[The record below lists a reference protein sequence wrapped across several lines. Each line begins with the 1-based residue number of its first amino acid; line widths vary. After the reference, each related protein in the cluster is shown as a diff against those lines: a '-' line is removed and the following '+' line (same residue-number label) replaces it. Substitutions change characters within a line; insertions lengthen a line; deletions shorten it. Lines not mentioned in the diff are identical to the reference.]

1 MAFKKCRISEGLTLE
16 QQQLLKDVLAEV
28 EMNAGN
34 LASSLNKLDETLFKM
49 SDDANGMSGIMQ
61 EFTASLQEMIS
72 NITEI
77 ADAMSSMDDSF
88 RGMKEE
94 AKDGSDYAQNSNNEA
109 YDIMMKTE
117 QARKEIEDKANEV
130 EAALKEKIEQS
141 KQAERIMD
149 LTADIMEI
157 ADQTNLLSLN
167 ASIEAA
173 RAGEAGR
180 GFAVVADEIKKLA
193 ENSGTTASQ
202 IKEIS
207 NTVLNAVAGLA
218 EEANNVVSFMKDKT
232 LGSYDKLVE
241 LGRKY
246 QGDSKIMFD
255 KMQDFAYLSDNLS
268 EQVDGIIVSVEAIK
282 TAALQS
288 SNAVTDIS
296 EKMMRLTE
304 TVNSVR
310 DEQQG
315 NVDVAENV
323 TNSIARCVNMQ

>member
-1 MAFKKCRISEGLTLE
+1 MAFKKSRISEGLTLE
-16 QQQLLKDVLAEV
+16 QQRLLKDVLAEV

-61 EFTASLQEMIS
+61 EFTASLQEMTS

-117 QARKEIEDKANEV
+117 QARKVIEDKANEV

-323 TNSIARCVNMQ
+323 TNSIVRCVNMQ

>member
-1 MAFKKCRISEGLTLE
+1 MAFKKSRISEGLTLE

-61 EFTASLQEMIS
+61 EFTASLQEMTS

-88 RGMKEE
+88 RGMKKE

>member
-1 MAFKKCRISEGLTLE
+1 MAFKKNRISEGLTLE

-34 LASSLNKLDETLFKM
+34 LARSLNKLDETLFKM

-61 EFTASLQEMIS
+61 EFTASLQEMTS

-117 QARKEIEDKANEV
+117 QARKEIEDKANQV

-207 NTVLNAVAGLA
+207 NTVLNAVTGLA

-232 LGSYDKLVE
+232 LGSYDRLVE

-268 EQVDGIIVSVEAIK
+268 EQVDGITVSVEAIK

>member
-1 MAFKKCRISEGLTLE
+1 MAFKKSRISEGLTLE

-61 EFTASLQEMIS
+61 EFTASLQEMTS

-193 ENSGTTASQ
+193 ENSGTPASQ

-207 NTVLNAVAGLA
+207 NTFLNAVA
-218 EEANNVVSFMKDKT
+218 
-232 LGSYDKLVE
+232 
-241 LGRKY
+241 
-246 QGDSKIMFD
+246 
-255 KMQDFAYLSDNLS
+255 
-268 EQVDGIIVSVEAIK
+268 
-282 TAALQS
+282 
-288 SNAVTDIS
+288 
-296 EKMMRLTE
+296 
-304 TVNSVR
+304 
-310 DEQQG
+310 
-315 NVDVAENV
+315 
-323 TNSIARCVNMQ
+323 

>member
-1 MAFKKCRISEGLTLE
+1 MAFKKSRISEGLTLE

-61 EFTASLQEMIS
+61 EFTASLQEMTS

-207 NTVLNAVAGLA
+207 NTVLNAVTGLA

-232 LGSYDKLVE
+232 LGSYDRLVE

>member
-1 MAFKKCRISEGLTLE
+1 MAFKKSRISEGLTLE

-61 EFTASLQEMIS
+61 EFTASLQEMTS

-310 DEQQG
+310 NEQQG

>member
-1 MAFKKCRISEGLTLE
+1 MAFKKSRISEGLTLE

-61 EFTASLQEMIS
+61 EFTASLQEMTS

>member
-1 MAFKKCRISEGLTLE
+1 MAFKKSRISEGLTLE

-34 LASSLNKLDETLFKM
+34 LARSLNKLDETLFKM

-61 EFTASLQEMIS
+61 EFTASLQEMTS

-117 QARKEIEDKANEV
+117 QARKEIEDKANQV

-207 NTVLNAVAGLA
+207 NTVLNAVTGLA

-232 LGSYDKLVE
+232 LGSYDRLVE

-268 EQVDGIIVSVEAIK
+268 EQVDGITVSVEAIK

-315 NVDVAENV
+315 NADVAENV

>member
-1 MAFKKCRISEGLTLE
+1 MAFKKSRISEGLTLE

-61 EFTASLQEMIS
+61 EFTASLQEMTS

-323 TNSIARCVNMQ
+323 TNSIASCVNMQ

>member
-1 MAFKKCRISEGLTLE
+1 MAFKKSRISEGLTLE

-34 LASSLNKLDETLFKM
+34 LARSLNKLDETLFKM

-61 EFTASLQEMIS
+61 EFTASLQEMTS

-117 QARKEIEDKANEV
+117 QARKEIEDKANQV

-207 NTVLNAVAGLA
+207 NTVLNAVTGLA

-232 LGSYDKLVE
+232 LGSYDRLVE

-268 EQVDGIIVSVEAIK
+268 EQVDGITVSVEAIK

>member
-1 MAFKKCRISEGLTLE
+1 MAFKKSRISEGLTLE

-34 LASSLNKLDETLFKM
+34 LARSLNKLDETLFKM

-61 EFTASLQEMIS
+61 EFTASLQEMTS

>member
-1 MAFKKCRISEGLTLE
+1 MAFKKSRISEGLTLE

-61 EFTASLQEMIS
+61 EFTASLQEMTS

-117 QARKEIEDKANEV
+117 QARKVIEDKANEV

>member
-1 MAFKKCRISEGLTLE
+1 MAFKKSRISEGLTLE

-28 EMNAGN
+28 EMNAGT
-34 LASSLNKLDETLFKM
+34 LASSLNKLYETLFKM

>member
-1 MAFKKCRISEGLTLE
+1 M
-16 QQQLLKDVLAEV
+16 
-28 EMNAGN
+28 
-34 LASSLNKLDETLFKM
+34 
-49 SDDANGMSGIMQ
+49 
-61 EFTASLQEMIS
+61 
-72 NITEI
+72 
-77 ADAMSSMDDSF
+77 
-88 RGMKEE
+88 
-94 AKDGSDYAQNSNNEA
+94 
-109 YDIMMKTE
+109 
-117 QARKEIEDKANEV
+117 
-130 EAALKEKIEQS
+130 
-141 KQAERIMD
+141 
-149 LTADIMEI
+149 
-157 ADQTNLLSLN
+157 
-167 ASIEAA
+167 
-173 RAGEAGR
+173 
-180 GFAVVADEIKKLA
+180 ADEIKKLA

-255 KMQDFAYLSDNLS
+255 KIQDFAYLSDNLS

>member
-1 MAFKKCRISEGLTLE
+1 MAFKKSRILEGLTIE

-61 EFTASLQEMIS
+61 EFTASLQEMTS